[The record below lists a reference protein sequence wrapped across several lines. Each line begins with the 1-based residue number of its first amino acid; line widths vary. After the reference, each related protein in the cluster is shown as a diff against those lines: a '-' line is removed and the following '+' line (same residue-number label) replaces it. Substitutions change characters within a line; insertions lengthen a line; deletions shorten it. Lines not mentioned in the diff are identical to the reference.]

1 MNDDNV
7 IERVC
12 LLGMM
17 KKESDETLQEV
28 MTMLV
33 NTGMFDMKECKKVF
47 KWLKK
52 ENYISDGKLTMKG
65 ILEANIAQEM
75 FKQ

>member
-12 LLGMM
+12 LLGTM

>member
-12 LLGMM
+12 LLAML
-17 KKESDETLQEV
+17 KKEPNESIQDIMV
-28 MTMLV
+28 MLV
-33 NTGMFDMKECKKVF
+33 NTAMFDMKECKKIF

-52 ENYISDGKLTMKG
+52 EQYILEGKLTMKG

-75 FKQ
+75 FAQ